1 MNAQELINYIAN
13 SEKKTP
19 VKLYIKEK
27 APIDYGDAKVFGAG
41 DRIVLFYGSNTW
53 AYTRLGRIELP
64 EEEIAALLSGGDVT
78 VWIGYE

>member
-41 DRIVLFYGSNTW
+41 DKIVFGDWAKLAPSSSRTGTTSRIS
-53 AYTRLGRIELP
+53 
-64 EEEIAALLSGGDVT
+64 
-78 VWIGYE
+78 